1 MRVPRELCLSFGWLA
16 LVGLAGPAVA
26 RPQAEAT
33 QASAVPGGSEYVIGP
48 ADVLQ
53 ILVWKEPDLSRDV
66 TVRFDGVVTVP
77 LLGDLPAA
85 GQSPA
90 QLAATLE
97 KGFQRFV
104 EAPRVTVGVNR
115 ATSARFYVVGQ
126 VQKSGEFPL
135 DGPTSVLQALALAGG
150 FKDFAKTESIV
161 IVRKDQS
168 VVGVNYKRIAD
179 GKDVSQN
186 VALLPGDTILVP

>member
-1 MRVPRELCLSFGWLA
+1 LACLAFI
-16 LVGLAGPAVA
+16 GLAGPVA
-26 RPQAEAT
+26 AQTETPPNQP
-33 QASAVPGGSEYVIGP
+33 SAVPGGSEYVIGP

-77 LLGDLPAA
+77 LLGDLVAV
-85 GQSPA
+85 GQSPS

-97 KGFQRFV
+97 RGYQRFV

-115 ATSARFYVVGQ
+115 ATSARFYVLGQ

-168 VVGVNYKRIAD
+168 MVAVNYKRIAD

-186 VALLPGDTILVP
+186 VVLLPGDTVLVP